1 MIATMTDKK
10 SPKLTLIK
18 KNKTKRVGLSKKIR
32 YEVFK
37 RDNFKCFYCGKK
49 PSDEGVVLEV
59 DHVLPVYEG
68 GTNDIENLV
77 TSCKDCNRGKGKTKL
92 NDKNYSSLKKA
103 EHDSV
108 DDKID
113 LMKEFVKSR
122 MNKSREIEPACQYI
136 NDILDKWKDKRQDKQ
151 TMIVTQ
157 EFKDKLLILYRKAS
171 MPDLITAIEQC
182 EVVFLGETVESI
194 EGMPYNDK
202 ILPSDKISN
211 FYLYCVRLYL
221 EKIITKKEK
230 SSKHDIESPS
240 SRSAYLVGIIKNRTQ
255 GHGEWEVSND
265 VRALIS
271 KLQTKERK
279 LSVLNEILIPK
290 AQQIEQDS
298 DYTEFYNKMFDAI
311 ETNLEISKLLR

>member
-1 MIATMTDKK
+1 MTDKK
-10 SPKLTLIK
+10 PPKLTLIK

-122 MNKSREIEPACQYI
+122 MNKSREIDPACDYI
-136 NDILDKWKDKRQDKQ
+136 NHTMNRWKHVREDKKERFILEDYKN
-151 TMIVTQ
+151 
-157 EFKDKLLILYRKAS
+157 KLLVLYKETS
-171 MPDLITAIEQC
+171 IEDLISAIEQC
-182 EVVFLGETVESI
+182 EVVFLGKTVHVDY
-194 EGMPYNDK
+194 GYMPFNM
-202 ILPSDKISN
+202 ISLPSNDITS
-211 FYLYCVRLYL
+211 FYLECIILYL
-221 EKIITKKEK
+221 DVIIDKKKKEK

-279 LSVLNEILIPK
+279 LSVLNKILIPK
-290 AQQIEQDS
+290 AQQIDQDS
-298 DYTEFYNKMFDAI
+298 DYTEFYNKMFDII
-311 ETNLEISKLLR
+311 ETNLQISELLR

>member
-1 MIATMTDKK
+1 MTDKK
-10 SPKLTLIK
+10 PPKLTLIK

-122 MNKSREIEPACQYI
+122 MNKSREIDPACDYI
-136 NDILDKWKDKRQDKQ
+136 NHTMNKWKHVREDKKERFILEDYKN
-151 TMIVTQ
+151 
-157 EFKDKLLILYRKAS
+157 KLLVLYKETS
-171 MPDLITAIEQC
+171 IEDLINSIEQC
-182 EVVFLGETVESI
+182 EVVFLGKTVHVDY
-194 EGMPYNDK
+194 GYMPFNM
-202 ILPSDKISN
+202 ISLPSDDITS
-211 FYLYCVRLYL
+211 FYLECIIRYL
-221 EKIITKKEK
+221 ENIIDKKKKEK
-230 SSKHDIESPS
+230 SSKYDIESPS

-255 GHGEWEVSND
+255 GHGEWEVSKD
-265 VRALIS
+265 VRDLIS
-271 KLQTKERK
+271 KIQTKERK
-279 LSVLNEILIPK
+279 LSVLNEILIPE

-298 DYTEFYNKMFDAI
+298 DYTEFYNKMFDII
-311 ETNLEISKLLR
+311 ETNLQISELLR